1 MAEMTARE
9 AIVELSYAQAEH
21 MNHGQCRSQQE
32 LACYIA
38 RQDAYDIA
46 IAALEAQIPKPNLP
60 LTEAQIMALPDDD
73 AIYTIGFAKGIY
85 VWDSKET
92 KLYMQK
98 FLNRPINRL
107 FFAAKPTP
115 ADIEAARKGKLV
127 SDISCKQ

>member
-1 MAEMTARE
+1 MDKVMCPWCGEEMKTVYDCDPLDDMWYARYGCKCGSHTPWGLGKSKTE
-9 AIVELSYAQAEH
+9 AIVAANLSET
-21 MNHGQCRSQQE
+21 R
-32 LACYIA
+32 
-38 RQDAYDIA
+38 R
-46 IAALEAQIPKPNLP
+46 PPNLP

-73 AIYTIGFAKGIY
+73 AIYTIGFAKDIY

-115 ADIEAARKGKLV
+115 ADIEAARK
-127 SDISCKQ
+127 SD